1 MDVKVDVMPRN
12 RKGSLWYEK
21 IKGKPKSLYG
31 RVTFIDDAGKRRDR
45 KRKAQS
51 GTRTEA
57 WNHVKDLLAELD
69 QGQRSVDSARMTF
82 NQLVDYYQENYLIE
96 AEYDAKGNKIAGLRS
111 WKDMRRKLS
120 YARPF
125 FGNKRI
131 REIRYADLVRFK
143 TKRLR
148 TPVRDHPRTIAT
160 VNRELAAIRRTFSV
174 AVQEGWLNRNP
185 FRDGDA
191 LIDIA
196 QEAKREKIATR
207 LEERALLIQC
217 VSPREHLKCFLYCA
231 FDTGMRPG
239 ELFRL
244 KRRDVNVDTET
255 IIAVSYKGKRK
266 LARLIKMTPRVKRE
280 LVALL
285 KTRPDGEDVKVFPMA
300 SVKRSFATAKR
311 LAGLEGFD
319 LSGFRLYDIR
329 HTTTTR
335 LIRGNMP
342 LSEVGKLLGHTQPQ
356 TTWRYLNPDEE
367 TRDRAV
373 EILTDDED

>member
-1 MDVKVDVMPRN
+1 MDVMPRN

-21 IKGKPKSLYG
+21 VKGKPKSLYG

-57 WNHVKDLLAELD
+57 WQHVKDLLHELD
-69 QGQRSVDSARMTF
+69 NQGQRSVDSARMTF

-131 REIRYADLVRFK
+131 REIRYADLARFK

-160 VNRELAAIRRTFSV
+160 VNRELAAIRRALSV

-185 FRDGDA
+185 FNDGDA

-196 QEAKREKIATR
+196 QEVERERISTK
-207 LEERALLIQC
+207 LEERALLIHC
-217 VSPREHLKCFLYCA
+217 VSPREHLKPFLYCA
-231 FDTGMRPG
+231 YDTGMRAG
-239 ELFRL
+239 EMYRL
-244 KRRDVNVDTET
+244 ERHDLNFETET
-255 IIAVSYKGKRK
+255 IRAVSYKGKR
-266 LARLIKMTPRVKRE
+266 RLERFLKMTPRLKRA
-280 LVALL
+280 LVAFL
-285 KTRPDGEDVKVFPMA
+285 KTRPEGDDVKVFPMA
-300 SVKRSFATAKR
+300 SVKRSFATVKR

-319 LSGFRLYDIR
+319 MSGFRLHDIR

-335 LIRGNMP
+335 LLKGNMP
-342 LSEVGKLLGHTQPQ
+342 LSVAGKLMGHTQPK
-356 TTWRYLNPDEE
+356 TTWRYLNPDDES
-367 TRDRAV
+367 RDRAV
-373 EILTDDED
+373 EILSEDED

>member
-1 MDVKVDVMPRN
+1 MPRN

-21 IKGKPKSLYG
+21 VKDERGRQKVIGLYG
-31 RVTFIDDAGKRRDR
+31 RVTFIDDSGKRRDR
-45 KRKAQS
+45 KRKAIS

-57 WNHVKDLLAELD
+57 WQHVKDLLHELD
-69 QGQRSVDSARMTF
+69 NQGQRSVDSARMTF
-82 NQLVDYYQENYLIE
+82 NQLVDYYEENYLIE

-131 REIRYADLVRFK
+131 REIRYADLVRYK

-148 TPVRDHPRTIAT
+148 TPVRGHPRTIAT
-160 VNRELAAIRRTFSV
+160 VNREMAAIRRLLSV
-174 AVQEGWLNRNP
+174 AVQEGWLTRNP

-196 QEAKREKIATR
+196 QETKREMIATR
-207 LEERALLIQC
+207 PEERALLVHC
-217 VSPREHLKCFLYCA
+217 VSPREHLKAFLYCA
-231 FDTGMRPG
+231 FDTGARPG

-244 KRRDVNVDTET
+244 VRRDVDIDSET
-255 IIAVSYKGKRK
+255 IVAVSYKGKRK
-266 LARLIKMTPRVKRE
+266 LARLIKMTPRVKKA
-280 LVALL
+280 LIALL
-285 KTRPDGEDVKVFPMA
+285 KTRPEGDDVKVFPMS
-300 SVKRSFATAKR
+300 SVKRSFATVKR
-311 LAGLEGFD
+311 LAGLEGFN